1 MNYKDAYTE
10 LQTLVET
17 IEDDNVALESLAEM
31 IAKANELIVFCEN
44 KLRDIE
50 AQTSELLDEEEG

>member
-1 MNYKDAYTE
+1 MNYKEAYTE

-50 AQTSELLDEEEG
+50 AQTSGLLDEEEG